1 VTQPKHAQ
9 DTPHGRY
16 YTDPAGGPHLVS
28 VTNVIDTAVNKS
40 MALVPW
46 GVKLT
51 VEYTL
56 DRWNVLANRVVDDR
70 TELVKELKA
79 VHKDVR
85 EQAADLGDRVHD
97 AAEARALRAPIAD
110 DPEVL
115 PFLAQFDLGLAS
127 WGIDLDKHIEA
138 TEITCLHR
146 RLGYAGTA
154 DLMVWLPTG
163 PGGRL
168 ELWLIDYKSSAT
180 RSARSVYPE
189 NTLQLAALRYCET
202 VLLPDDTEEPMPRIE
217 RTGVLNLRAGSHA
230 LVPMPAGRDAHRAFR
245 GALETT
251 KWLHAAPSTYPAL
264 FAPGHEPKPRQR
276 RTTRKAA

>member
-1 VTQPKHAQ
+1 MTQPKHAR
-9 DTPHGRY
+9 DTEVGRY
-16 YTDPAGGPHLVS
+16 YQDPAGGPDLVS
-28 VTNVIDTAVNKS
+28 VTNVIDTGVNKT

-56 DRWNVLANRVVDDR
+56 DRWPLIADRVTDDR
-70 TELVKELKA
+70 PALTKELKA
-79 VHKDVR
+79 VHRSVR
-85 EQAADLGDRVHD
+85 EQAADLGTRVHN
-97 AAEARALRAPIAD
+97 AAEARALKAPIPED
-110 DPEVL
+110 SEVL
-115 PFLAQFDLGLAS
+115 PYLAQFDLWLAA
-127 WGIDLDKHIEA
+127 WGIDLDEHVEA

-163 PGGRL
+163 PDGRR

-180 RSARSVYPE
+180 RPAKSVYPE

-202 VLLPDDTEEPMPRIE
+202 VLLPDDTEQPMPPIE
-217 RTGVLNLRAGSHA
+217 RTGVLNLRARSHA

-251 KWLHAAPSTYPAL
+251 KWLHVAPSSYPAL
-264 FAPGHEPKPRQR
+264 LAPGQTAAPR